1 MDFHIF
7 IRMPWCK
14 MTIIKWPKGA
24 VRERFPVGKGDG
36 SEDEYTDK
44 EVASADAIH
53 TEKTG
58 A

>member
-1 MDFHIF
+1 
-7 IRMPWCK
+7 MPIVLVMK
-14 MTIIKWPKGA
+14 SALFVTTML
-24 VRERFPVGKGDG
+24 RSELFRGDG